1 VGAWPPSPGT
11 VGAALPPPA
20 LRLPGLLT
28 FALARGEGLST
39 TGGEKAA
46 NLGLEGAPS
55 PGALSFGR
63 AGRMGVC
70 GGLSSG
76 EAALGGGGLSG
87 VALGLALGLAG
98 LGLER
103 GGVAGT
109 RGRATREGAWGG
121 ELGGRRDLAV
131 DCVSGLSRAGEAEVE
146 GLGGEWRPS
155 PATTTLDRTSSPLAG
170 PAEGQGKEGVSREKG
185 GRRRRGPGTS
195 GGSIRAGEKGGV
207 GLARLVSCQMKFN
220 EHEIVL
226 HVMICKRLQINC
238 TT

>member
-1 VGAWPPSPGT
+1 VSAGPPSPGA

-39 TGGEKAA
+39 TGREKAA
-46 NLGLEGAPS
+46 GLGLEGAPS

-76 EAALGGGGLSG
+76 EAALGGAGLSG

-109 RGRATREGAWGG
+109 RGRAAREGARGG

-170 PAEGQGKEGVSREKG
+170 PAERQGTQRGVQQRG
-185 GRRRRGPGTS
+185 GGTTEEATGHWW
-195 GGSIRAGEKGGV
+195 GGGVGAGKNGGV
-207 GLARLVSCQMKFN
+207 GLPAFVVAKQEMVHS
-220 EHEIVL
+220 IVL
-226 HVMICKRLQINC
+226 HVMRCVS
-238 TT
+238 